1 MSNAPIPPSPNRD
14 QLFQEVWTTPMVH
27 VGRRYGISGTDV
39 RRVCDAFRIPVPQP
53 GHWTRV
59 DLGHPIQ
66 RPELPAMS
74 EQEIMAALSAVK
86 AIIDRPKRLVQVR
99 ADKRI
104 QKDKEVAADAAPK
117 QKDWHRAI
125 KQLREQMDKGVT
137 RADHLKKRYDWEQS
151 HPGKQYQHKGEVVY
165 GSWESFCDTGQLLV
179 TSHRKLA
186 ARLSMDTYQRG
197 LMILNI
203 VCHGAE
209 LEGYTIQM
217 AKDHERLELS
227 KGGAHVEV
235 RITEKLTQGTRYR
248 INSWD
253 KSREPV
259 RTLTPTGTLTLFVE
273 QQGLG
278 QTELSDTKDRPLEQQ
293 WKRILAAIEHRH
305 QDSLANVAEW
315 DAHKRKWRE
324 AEIRR
329 EEAAKSIAEEK
340 GRQEALFSEIE
351 NWQRAELIRAY
362 LASLDSKLENQ
373 TQLDTGYI
381 TWKTRAAEVA
391 DKLDPALHRIGKAS
405 KA

>member
-1 MSNAPIPPSPNRD
+1 
-14 QLFQEVWTTPMVH
+14 
-27 VGRRYGISGTDV
+27 
-39 RRVCDAFRIPVPQP
+39 
-53 GHWTRV
+53 
-59 DLGHPIQ
+59 
-66 RPELPAMS
+66 MS

-86 AIIDRPKRLVQVR
+86 AIIDRPKRLVRVR
-99 ADKRI
+99 DDKRI
-104 QKDKEVAADAAPK
+104 QKDKEVAANAAPK

-137 RADHLKKRYDWEQS
+137 RAAHLKKRYDWEQN

-186 ARLSMDTYQRG
+186 ARLSMATYQRG
-197 LMILNI
+197 LLILNI

-209 LEGYTIQM
+209 LEGYTVQM
-217 AKDHERLELS
+217 AKDNERLELS

-278 QTELSDTKDRPLEQQ
+278 QTELLDTKDRPLEQQ

-305 QDSLANVAEW
+305 QGSLANVAEW
-315 DAHKRKWRE
+315 DAQKRKWRE
-324 AEIRR
+324 AEIQR
-329 EEAAKSIAEEK
+329 EEAAKNIAEEK
-340 GRQEALFSEIE
+340 RRQESLFSEIE

-362 LASLDSKLENQ
+362 LASLDSKLESQ
-373 TQLDTGYI
+373 AQLDTGYI
-381 TWKTRAAEVA
+381 TWRKWAAEVA

-405 KA
+405 KT

>member
-1 MSNAPIPPSPNRD
+1 
-14 QLFQEVWTTPMVH
+14 
-27 VGRRYGISGTDV
+27 
-39 RRVCDAFRIPVPQP
+39 
-53 GHWTRV
+53 
-59 DLGHPIQ
+59 
-66 RPELPAMS
+66 MS
-74 EQEIMAALSAVK
+74 EQEITAAISAIK
-86 AIIDRPKRLVQVR
+86 AIIDRTKRLVEVR

-104 QKDKEVAADAAPK
+104 QENKEVVTEATPK

-125 KQLREQMDKGVT
+125 KQLREQMEKRVA
-137 RADHLKKRYDWEQS
+137 RLDHLKKRYDWEQS

-165 GSWESFCDTGQLLV
+165 GSWESFCDAGQLLM

-197 LMILNI
+197 LLILNI
-203 VCHGAE
+203 ICHGAE
-209 LEGYTIQM
+209 LEGYTVQM
-217 AKDHERLELS
+217 AKDNERLELS
-227 KGGAHVEV
+227 KGGAHVEI

-248 INSWD
+248 TNSWD

-305 QDSLANVAEW
+305 QGSLTKVAEW
-315 DAHKRKWRE
+315 DEQKRKWRE

-329 EEAAKSIAEEK
+329 EEAAKSIAEENR
-340 GRQEALFSEIE
+340 RQATLFSEVE

-362 LASLDSKLENQ
+362 LASVDSKLESPAR
-373 TQLDTGYI
+373 LDTEYI
-381 TWKTRAAEVA
+381 TWRTWAAEVA
-391 DKLDPALHRIGKAS
+391 DKLDPALHRTGKAS
-405 KA
+405 KT